1 MAGALLLYSAQRG
14 TSSLRGVVPMETKQI
29 ATGLVQTYIGPD
41 SRVMDLPSFYDALVE
56 ALQAAFVR
64 GCTEA
69 ERLTRH

>member
-1 MAGALLLYSAQRG
+1 
-14 TSSLRGVVPMETKQI
+14 METKQI

-41 SRVMDLPSFYDALVE
+41 SRVMDLPSIYDALVE

>member
-1 MAGALLLYSAQRG
+1 MN
-14 TSSLRGVVPMETKQI
+14 VMETKQI
-29 ATGLVQTYIGPD
+29 ATSLVQTYIGPD

-64 GCTEA
+64 GWKDRAEA